1 MKKLFIF
8 IIAFAIVTSCSN
20 SGEQTNQNQSLDEF
34 LKNIKDQFEEQG
46 FDISIDDKLT
56 QIKGYD
62 SMTALMIISMLEEE
76 YSLLISAEDL
86 NDDLTLKSLF
96 NKIN

>member
-1 MKKLFIF
+1 M
-8 IIAFAIVTSCSN
+8 
-20 SGEQTNQNQSLDEF
+20 DEF
-34 LKNIKDQFEEQG
+34 LKNIKDQFEEQD

-86 NDDLTLKSLF
+86 KDDLTLKSLF
-96 NKIN
+96 NKINQFENS